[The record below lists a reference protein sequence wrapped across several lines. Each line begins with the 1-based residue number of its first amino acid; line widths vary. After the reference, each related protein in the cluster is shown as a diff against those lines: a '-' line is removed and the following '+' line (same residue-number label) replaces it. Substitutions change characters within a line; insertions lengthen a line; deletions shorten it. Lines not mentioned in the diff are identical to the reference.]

1 MYTNVYVMCTF
12 KYIYIVDTCRYNR
25 IFRISDLAEPQNDGH
40 DDVKRGLPGIVKCE
54 FNEVCRKMP
63 ARSICR

>member
-1 MYTNVYVMCTF
+1 MYTNVYGMCT
-12 KYIYIVDTCRYNR
+12 YIYIYSRYNR

-54 FNEVCRKMP
+54 FNEVCPKMS
-63 ARSICR
+63 AKSICR